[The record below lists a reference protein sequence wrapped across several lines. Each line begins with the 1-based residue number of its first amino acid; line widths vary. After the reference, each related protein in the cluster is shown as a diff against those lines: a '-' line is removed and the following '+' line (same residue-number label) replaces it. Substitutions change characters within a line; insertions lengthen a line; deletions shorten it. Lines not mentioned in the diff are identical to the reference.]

1 MWIAAAASCSAAG
14 DDMRAV
20 WVRQNR
26 PTVAAVGLG
35 VGLTLFVTVLP
46 FLQFAYDNPQLHLAL
61 ETAEGV
67 IAAHLAFLVL
77 GRFRTSGQLR
87 HIALVWAFAVMGGV
101 NLFLGALPIVALGS
115 RPGGL
120 VTWMAAGLRLVAAAA
135 LCLAGFAGRRLA
147 PQGRALALFVGTTT
161 LGVLATLTLAAW
173 AADVFLAQAVDPS
186 LSPATSG
193 RPRIVAHPVVL
204 GIQMA
209 ALVLFAVAAITFTR
223 EAQREPDHLLRWLGA
238 GCVLGAFARL
248 NYFLF
253 PSLYSNWVY
262 TGDLLR
268 LGSYLFFVVGAA
280 RELDAYWR
288 DHARLAV
295 FEERRRVARE
305 LHDGL
310 AQELA
315 FIRSQTAAMASGM
328 PSPDMVGHVATAAE
342 RALEESRR
350 AIETL
355 ADGAS
360 APLHQAIGTAA
371 EEVAARY
378 GAQVEVDVQPRS
390 IPPTV
395 AEALLR
401 VVREATGNAVRH
413 GAARRVVV
421 RLTCDNRSLR
431 LSIIDDG
438 HGFAPDRACR
448 GFGLTSMRE
457 RVEALGGQ
465 LDIRS
470 QEGRGTT
477 VDALV
482 PTSPLAYAALR
493 RERRARKTT
502 TAS

>member
-1 MWIAAAASCSAAG
+1 MYAG
-14 DDMRAV
+14 
-20 WVRQNR
+20 WVRENL
-26 PTVAAVGLG
+26 PTAAAVGLG
-35 VGLTLFVTVLP
+35 VGLTLFVTLLP
-46 FLQFAYDNPQLHLAL
+46 ILQFAYDNPQLHLAL

-67 IAAHLAFLVL
+67 IAGHLAFLVL

-87 HIALVWAFAVMGGV
+87 HIALAWAFAVMGAV
-101 NLFLGALPIVALGS
+101 NLVLGALPIVALGS
-115 RPGGL
+115 RPVGL
-120 VTWMAAGLRLVAAAA
+120 LTWIAAGLRLVAIAT
-135 LCLAGFAGRRLA
+135 LCLAGFAGPRLA
-147 PQGRALALFVGTTT
+147 PQGRALATFVVTTT
-161 LGVLATLTLAAW
+161 LGVLATVGLAGL

-186 LSPATSG
+186 ASPATSG
-193 RPRIVAHPVVL
+193 RRLIVGHPVVL
-204 GIQMA
+204 GIQLA
-209 ALVLFAVAAITFTR
+209 AVVLFAVAAVRFTR
-223 EAQREPDHLLRWLGA
+223 EAQREPDHLLRWFGA
-238 GCVLGAFARL
+238 GCALGAFARL

-288 DHARLAV
+288 DHATLAV

-328 PSPDMVGHVATAAE
+328 SLPDMVGHVATAAE

-355 ADGAS
+355 TDGGC
-360 APLHQAIGTAA
+360 APLDQSIRAAA
-371 EEVAARY
+371 EEVAARH

-390 IPPTV
+390 IPPRV
-395 AEALLR
+395 SEALLR

-413 GAARRVVV
+413 GAARCVLV
-421 RLTCDNRSLR
+421 RLACDNRCLR
-431 LSIIDDG
+431 LSIVDDG
-438 HGFAPDRACR
+438 RGFVPERVRR
-448 GFGLTSMRE
+448 GFGLTSMRQ

-477 VDALV
+477 VEAVV
-482 PTSPLAYAALR
+482 PTSPLRYGSVR
-493 RERRARKTT
+493 RHRPGDHRTT
-502 TAS
+502 TP

>member
-1 MWIAAAASCSAAG
+1 MYAG
-14 DDMRAV
+14 
-20 WVRQNR
+20 WVSRNR

-35 VGLTLFVTVLP
+35 VGLTLFVTILP
-46 FLQFAYDNPQLHLAL
+46 FLQFAYNNPQLHLAL

-67 IAAHLAFLVL
+67 IAAHLAFLML

-87 HIALVWAFAVMGGV
+87 HIALVWAFAMMGGV
-101 NLFLGALPIVALGS
+101 NFLLGALPIVALGS
-115 RPGGL
+115 RPAGL
-120 VTWMAAGLRLVAAAA
+120 VTWMAAGLRLVAIAT
-135 LCLAGFAGRRLA
+135 LCLAGFTGRRLA
-147 PQGRALALFVGTTT
+147 PQGRALAMFVGTTT
-161 LGVLATLTLAAW
+161 LGVLATLTLTAW

-186 LSPATSG
+186 ISPATSA

-204 GIQMA
+204 AIQMA
-209 ALVLFAVAAITFTR
+209 ALVLFAVAAIKFTR

-288 DHARLAV
+288 DHATVSV

-328 PSPDMVGHVATAAE
+328 SLPDMVGHVATAAE

-360 APLHQAIGTAA
+360 APLHQAIRTAA
-371 EEVAARY
+371 EEVAVRH
-378 GAQVEVDVQPRS
+378 GAQVEVDVHPRS
-390 IPPTV
+390 VPPEV

-401 VVREATGNAVRH
+401 VIREATGNAVRH
-413 GAARRVVV
+413 GAARCVVV

-431 LSIIDDG
+431 LSIVDDG
-438 HGFAPDRACR
+438 Q
-448 GFGLTSMRE
+448 GFGLDQICQGFGLRSMRE

-470 QEGRGTT
+470 QQGWGTT
-477 VDALV
+477 VEAIV
-482 PTSPLAYAALR
+482 PTSPLAYVALR
-493 RERRARKTT
+493 RERRVGQTT
-502 TAS
+502 ITS